1 MSAVNTIP
9 SVNLE
14 GAARLI
20 EMTGQNVT
28 YVVMST
34 PGTGKTSLLK
44 ELAKRNGDQ
53 WRKPGDHFSD
63 DKQEYVYI
71 DGGTLRENDLFMYM
85 PNRESKTI
93 EQYLTGL
100 INFKDPRP
108 KVVMVDECLKLPK
121 ILKPLITR
129 LFLERYC
136 GDTPLPLGSTVFG
149 TANNVSDGVGDLIE
163 AHVGNRIGLLRL
175 RPPNAKEWNVWA
187 SDNGISALTRAWCAM
202 NPSAF
207 ACYMFDDVSNNP
219 LVYNPRLT
227 NVSFTSPRS
236 LEKNDNVVKLYD
248 VLGPDVARAA
258 MAGIVGQAA
267 AESMSALFS
276 MNAGLL
282 EPAEIFKDPEGVPV
296 PDKVAALFMTMFN
309 LVDAIETQD
318 DMTSAMRFIK
328 RAGSGNELQSI
339 FVSMVYAPKL
349 HKIAKNNPAVSEFVK
364 AHPEL
369 LV

>member
-1 MSAVNTIP
+1 MSVVKTIP

-20 EMTGQNVT
+20 ELTGQDIT
-28 YVVMST
+28 YVVVST
-34 PGTGKTSLLK
+34 PGTGKTSLLQN
-44 ELAKRNGDQ
+44 LAKRNGDK
-53 WRKPGDHFSD
+53 WRKPGDHFAD

-85 PNRESKTI
+85 PDRESKTI
-93 EQYLTGL
+93 EQYVTGL
-100 INFKDPRP
+100 INFNDPRP
-108 KVVMVDECLKLPK
+108 KMILIDEILKLPK
-121 ILKPLITR
+121 ILKPLVTR
-129 LFLERYC
+129 LVLEKYC
-136 GDTPLPLGSTVFG
+136 GDRPLTPGSTVFG
-149 TANNVSDGVGDLIE
+149 TANNVSDGVNDVIE
-163 AHVGNRIGLLRL
+163 AHFGNRVGLLRL
-175 RPPNAKEWNVWA
+175 RPSNAREYNIWA
-187 SDNGISALTRAWCAM
+187 SENGVSALTRAWCAM

-219 LVYNPRLT
+219 LVFNPRLN
-227 NVSFTSPRS
+227 NVSFTSLRS
-236 LEKNDNVVKLYD
+236 LTKNDHVVKLWD
-248 VLGPDVARAA
+248 VLGEDVAKAA

-282 EPAEIFKDPEGVPV
+282 PPAEIFKNPESVQV
-296 PDKVAALFMTMFN
+296 PDKIAALFMTMFN

-328 RAGSGNELQSI
+328 RAGSGNELQSV

-349 HKIAKNNPAVSEFVK
+349 HKIAKNNPVVSEFVK